1 MNFNSVF
8 EELSSLYEEEKV
20 EKAEQAEDEFIAQL
34 NIRSPA
40 SIPFVSNIPS
50 RKIEALSFF
59 IALSSVYRL
68 FSCKLIA
75 RRLVYVICA
84 DRIKFLFPLCNCRLG
99 Q

>member
-1 MNFNSVF
+1 MPD
-8 EELSSLYEEEKV
+8 LLRSSYENHTKV
-20 EKAEQAEDEFIAQL
+20 MVLHLAEQAEDEFIAQL

-75 RRLVYVICA
+75 RRLV
-84 DRIKFLFPLCNCRLG
+84 
-99 Q
+99 